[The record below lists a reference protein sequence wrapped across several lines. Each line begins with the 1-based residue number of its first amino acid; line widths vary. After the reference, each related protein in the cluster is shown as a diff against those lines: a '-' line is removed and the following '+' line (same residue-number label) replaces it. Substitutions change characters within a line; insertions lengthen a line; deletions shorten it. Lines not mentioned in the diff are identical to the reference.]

1 MSLYLTEQGI
11 EHERVFLDT
20 GWEHDLTYEYLREDL
35 PRALGPITWVSG
47 PRLMEDLVRH
57 RGMFPSR
64 LRRFCTQELKV
75 RPMIRHLRSLMNA
88 GQEVINA
95 VGIRAAESPSRA
107 QMSEWEWQEGFDCEV
122 WRPVLRWTMQDVVA
136 IHARHGLKPN
146 PLYLMGATRVG
157 CWPCIYARKSEI
169 RLIAETDPQRITR
182 LRVLEGDVSEAAQQR
197 AERDGKVLKTP
208 PAWFQCR
215 TRERSADGS
224 RSGACWPIDRVVQ
237 WSRSAPRGV
246 GPARDEF
253 LFGAQQDGCMRWGM
267 CDTAAES
274 QQEEEDTPNR
284 ASTAE

>member
-1 MSLYLTEQGI
+1 
-11 EHERVFLDT
+11 
-20 GWEHDLTYEYLREDL
+20 
-35 PRALGPITWVSG
+35 
-47 PRLMEDLVRH
+47 
-57 RGMFPSR
+57 
-64 LRRFCTQELKV
+64 
-75 RPMIRHLRSLMNA
+75 MIRHLRSLMNA
-88 GQEVINA
+88 GQEIINA

-169 RLIAETDPQRITR
+169 RLIAETDLQRITR
-182 LRVLEGDVSEAAQQR
+182 LRVLESDVSDAAQQR
-197 AERDGKVLKTP
+197 AERDGKLLKTP

-274 QQEEEDTPNR
+274 EQGEEDTPNR
-284 ASTAE
+284 APTAE